1 MYKDHLIN
9 ALDTPG
15 HADFGGEVERVLG
28 MVDGTVLLVD
38 ATEGPLAQTKF
49 VLEKALKKGFK
60 PIVVLNKV
68 DRESAT
74 PERCGAV
81 ESQLFDLF
89 ASLGATDEQL
99 DFTVLYASAKQGW
112 ATRTLPIGGQ
122 APPNASME
130 PLLDAILKVIGPPPA
145 PLDLPFSMTVSMIER
160 DSYIG
165 RIATGR
171 VATGSAKLGDKV
183 RVLHHDGRV
192 SEDCKVLKVMK
203 RVGQDKVYLDEAIA
217 GDVVSIA
224 GVPLAGIADTIASPL
239 VTKALDPGRID
250 PPTLSMVFGTNDSP
264 LAGRSGK
271 AVTGRAIGERLMAEA
286 ETSVSLRVTS
296 LSGSGEKYE
305 VQARGELQ
313 LGILI
318 ENMRREGMELAVS
331 PPQVLIKVED
341 GVTMEPLEEVMCEVT
356 DEAAGQVIMSLGL
369 RKAELTEMLP
379 IAAGKQRLTF
389 VMPSRG
395 MIGFKTV
402 FVNITRGEGLM
413 SRAFLRYD
421 KHRGPM
427 DLRGKGVLVCTAEGK
442 ATRDALGDLQQR
454 GIFFIEPGAD
464 LYGGMVVGENT
475 RDQDLDVNPSK
486 KKVVSNVRCVEAD
499 EKIFLAAPRI
509 MNLEDAIGY
518 VAADELI
525 EVTPSAVRLRKA
537 ILDPTLRK
545 NHARKMQNQGR

>member
-1 MYKDHLIN
+1 MDRLLAHCGKGSSDDRVMDSNTLEKERGITILSKYVSFMYKDHLIN

-99 DFTVLYASAKQGW
+99 DFTVLYASAKQGSSGV
-112 ATRTLPIGGQ
+112 T
-122 APPNASME
+122 APGVGSKVLSSTGYRASQVE
-130 PLLDAILKVIGPPPA
+130 G
-145 PLDLPFSMTVSMIER
+145 
-160 DSYIG
+160 
-165 RIATGR
+165 
-171 VATGSAKLGDKV
+171 LGKAAQV

-239 VTKALDPGRID
+239 VGEVSGWGPGRA
-250 PPTLSMVFGTNDSP
+250 P
-264 LAGRSGK
+264 
-271 AVTGRAIGERLMAEA
+271 
-286 ETSVSLRVTS
+286 
-296 LSGSGEKYE
+296 Y
-305 VQARGELQ
+305 
-313 LGILI
+313 
-318 ENMRREGMELAVS
+318 LAV
-331 PPQVLIKVED
+331 PAVCVI
-341 GVTMEPLEEVMCEVT
+341 EPISSRR
-356 DEAAGQVIMSLGL
+356 AGVIMSLGL